1 MTYRT
6 KALLWAA
13 VIIGAAIMTVIL
25 GLNQGASFGLVGGL
39 SGAAWGTLQETSG
52 CARGC
57 LQ

>member
-25 GLNQGASFGLVGGL
+25 GLNQGASFGIVGGL
-39 SGAAWGTLQETSG
+39 SGAAWGTLQSDVG
-52 CARGC
+52 CRQGC